1 MAEKETDLGLG
12 SILGGEESV
21 AGPGVSLPSSP
32 PNPVDVVLA
41 VAGVVVVD
49 HELDVV
55 HIQAPAH
62 QQLVTPGEHLIL
74 PGCHSGC
81 DQDGEATTLEVLQD
95 ELPLPLSFITVDAVC
110 LAKITVRRTR
120 SSE

>member
-1 MAEKETDLGLG
+1 M
-12 SILGGEESV
+12 
-21 AGPGVSLPSSP
+21 
-32 PNPVDVVLA
+32 DVVLA

-55 HIQAPAH
+55 HIQAPGH

-74 PGCHSGC
+74 PGCHIGC

-95 ELPLPLSFITVDAVC
+95 ELPLPLAFIAVDAVC
-110 LAKITVRRTR
+110 LTRVTVRRDKII
-120 SSE
+120 